1 MPQLVKKRRSGW
13 ALLAVSALVAS
24 LFAVGASPAA
34 AIDEKSMPSHT
45 VDTKACVGEA
55 LDDHGFTDLGSL
67 EGTVRNINCLAY
79 YGITIGKTADT
90 FDPNSNVTRSEMAL
104 FLYRAAKLMGV
115 DLMGGDMMVDY
126 GDIAELGEERQNAI
140 TALARNGILS
150 GRGSMA
156 FEPGADITRAE
167 MAVAL
172 VSLVDHV
179 SSNLSKNDD
188 GLFVFGDDMAEP
200 EDYFADARRTQPI
213 HIDNAISAAYE
224 LGITSGVGDGTMFD
238 PSGTIPRR
246 DMATFIIRAL
256 NHSNVRPAGTT
267 AQVFTRKAGAAEIIV
282 SVRDADFAP
291 VTNQAVDA
299 FRAKAAQEDRAFKAD
314 GSCSSRTMAVDGT
327 TKCEIDGAD
336 PVTDSLGNTGLTSLS
351 ADDISEGLTVW
362 IWAGDVGDKFDEM
375 GDYLE
380 ISVDPQP
387 KKAATATQAAI
398 SSDLGLKG
406 AGDARYGQQVTFTI
420 QLQDGE
426 ENSADTP
433 DGGVKYTLSL
443 EVRNGRVAVDSTA
456 VTISITPGEVE
467 LAADGSGTFVV
478 TAADLD
484 RNNLGELTVEYIL
497 TRSIPSSESS
507 GTLATARALL
517 VPGAT
522 AATDVTVT
530 GSADPYTHTATHRGV
545 VVFSDAKS
553 TVTSVSADAAD
564 HQATGSASN
573 PVGTSATATVLDQY
587 GRPMS
592 SQAVV
597 LTSSLTAAMNQTRP
611 RYTGPNGQVRI
622 GYSYGGSAAV
632 ETITAWSVLETTST
646 EDDTNVTDSARPAT
660 CPTTGTYAFETGPT
674 GGVYTVTAGRCGS
687 TMVFWVGTV
696 MDGSSDDDTTR
707 DHSEGDLVGPVDV
720 LSHDADNQQIVIDGD
735 EAPTDD
741 AARAP
746 SSMTYDSNDF
756 YTVDDN
762 PVTMA
767 DFSAKLDEAL
777 AAFKAADDDDTGSAE
792 VEPTLN
798 WSGYDYEDSSVSA
811 WFRLTTNITT
821 NEGDLP

>member
-1 MPQLVKKRRSGW
+1 
-13 ALLAVSALVAS
+13 
-24 LFAVGASPAA
+24 
-34 AIDEKSMPSHT
+34 MPSHT
-45 VDTKACVGEA
+45 VDTKACVGDA
-55 LDDHGFTDLGSL
+55 TNDHGFTDLGSL
-67 EGTVRNINCLAY
+67 EGTVPNINCLAY

-179 SSNLSKNDD
+179 SNNLSKNDD
-188 GLFVFGDDMAEP
+188 GLFVFGDNMVEP
-200 EDYFADARRTQPI
+200 DDYFADARRTEPI

-224 LGITSGVGDGTMFD
+224 LGITSGVGDGTMFN

-267 AQVFTRKAGAAEIIV
+267 AQVFTREAGAAEIIV

-291 VTNQAVDA
+291 VANQAVDA
-299 FRAKAAQEDRAFKAD
+299 FRAMASQEDRAFKAD
-314 GSCSSRTMAVDGT
+314 GSCSSRTTEVDGT
-327 TKCEIDGAD
+327 TKCKIDGAD

-351 ADDISEGLTVW
+351 ATDIGEGLTVW
-362 IWAGDVGDKFDEM
+362 VWTGDVGDEFDEM

-387 KKAATATQAAI
+387 KKAAAATQAAI

-426 ENSADTP
+426 ENSAATP
-433 DGGVKYTLSL
+433 GGGVKYTLSL
-443 EVRNGRVAVDSTA
+443 EVRNGRVAIDSTA
-456 VTISITPGEVE
+456 EAISITPGEVE

-497 TRSIPSSESS
+497 SRTITHENSTS
-507 GTLATARALL
+507 TADEVVEALL
-517 VPGAT
+517 VPGTEDPTGGT
-522 AATDVTVT
+522 AVSPATDPAT
-530 GSADPYTHTATHRGV
+530 YTHTKVHRGL
-545 VVFSDAKS
+545 VVFSDATSK
-553 TVTSVSADAAD
+553 VTAVSVDAAD

-592 SQAVV
+592 GQPIV
-597 LTSSLTAAMNQTRP
+597 LESNLDAATNQTRP
-611 RYTGPNGQVRI
+611 RFTGSNGQVRI
-622 GYSYGGSAAV
+622 GYSYSGAAAV
-632 ETITAWSVLETTST
+632 ET
-646 EDDTNVTDSARPAT
+646 
-660 CPTTGTYAFETGPT
+660 
-674 GGVYTVTAGRCGS
+674 VTAIWDGGDTATDQPDCYDATDNADGEDRCGQ
-687 TMVFWVGTV
+687 TMVFWVGPVT
-696 MDGSSDDDTTR
+696 DANSTATTDDT
-707 DHSEGDLVGPVDV
+707 DDQEIASPADV

-735 EAPTDD
+735 AAAADD
-741 AARAP
+741 SARAP

-756 YTVDDN
+756 FTVDTN

-777 AAFKAADDDDTGSAE
+777 AAFKTASDDTNITE
-792 VEPTLN
+792 VEPTLS
-798 WSGYDYEDSSVSA
+798 WSGYVSDDSSASA
-811 WFRLTTNITT
+811 WFQLTTNLAT
-821 NEGDLP
+821 NAPS